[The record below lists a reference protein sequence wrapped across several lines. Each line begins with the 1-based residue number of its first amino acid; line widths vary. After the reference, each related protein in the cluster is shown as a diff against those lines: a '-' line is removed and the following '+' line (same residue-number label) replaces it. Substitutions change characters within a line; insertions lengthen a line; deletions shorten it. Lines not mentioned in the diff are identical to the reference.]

1 MVKFLTGVFRLRA
14 GETGIVLTLGFILL
28 CNSLAHQI
36 SSVVSVS
43 GFLSTV
49 GVKEILLVWLVDY
62 ILIFFASGLQS
73 LIVDRFDRV
82 NLIKG
87 VIFAFAL
94 TFCAIRLLFF
104 LRAPSWLNYGL
115 LYLISDQQWL
125 FFPLVFWVLAG
136 DVLDIS
142 QAKRLFPVIAS
153 VGFVGKIVGI
163 TIAAVSPS
171 LLARVAAASD
181 EILNL
186 NVFIYLFAFMVAQW
200 GLNKVKV
207 RQIVKRHES
216 TRETLTEGWAFI
228 KEVPAFR
235 YLTMAI
241 IALILCD
248 TIIEFHFLAVS
259 DAVFRD
265 PYSYQTFYSLYRM
278 GITLAAFAVQS
289 LLTSRIIEKIGL
301 KNSFLV
307 LPVSILVG
315 LVTMTGLPGLV
326 AGISSLASSIAG
338 MVLDKLPRDTV
349 DESARKAFQ
358 AFVPEERRGRVSL
371 FMDSYVIAIG
381 TVIGCLI
388 TVAIVFVGSMVGSAS
403 YFYVYLAVGIVAA
416 LLAVFAIHKMRAVW
430 DVSLFNWRL
439 KRRQRDSAGV
449 LAKLDF

>member
-1 MVKFLTGVFRLRA
+1 MAKLLTGVFRLRP

-49 GVKEILLVWLVDY
+49 GVSQILLVWLVDY
-62 ILIFFASGLQS
+62 LLIILTSGLQS

-87 VIFAFAL
+87 VIFAFAI
-94 TFCAIRLLFF
+94 TFAALRLLFF
-104 LRAPSWLNYGL
+104 LRAPNWLNYGL

-136 DVLDIS
+136 DVLDIR

-171 LLARVAAASD
+171 LLARIAASSD
-181 EILNL
+181 EILNV
-186 NVFIYLFAFMVAQW
+186 NVFIYLFAFMIAQW
-200 GLNKVKV
+200 GLGKIKV
-207 RQIVKRHES
+207 RQIVKKHES
-216 TRETLTEGWAFI
+216 TRETLTEGWGFI

-241 IALILCD
+241 VALILCD
-248 TIIEFHFLAVS
+248 TVIEFRFLVVS
-259 DAVFRD
+259 DAAFPD
-265 PYSYQTFYSLYRM
+265 PNQYQTFYSLYRM
-278 GITLAAFAVQS
+278 GITLAAFGAQS
-289 LLTSRIIEKIGL
+289 LLTSRIIEKVGL
-301 KNSFLV
+301 KNTFLV
-307 LPVSILVG
+307 LPISILVG
-315 LVTMTGLPGLV
+315 LITMTGIPGL
-326 AGISSLASSIAG
+326 ISGIAG

-358 AFVPEERRGRVSL
+358 TFVPEERRGRVSL
-371 FMDSYVIAIG
+371 FMDSYVIGIG

-388 TVAIVFVGSMVGSAS
+388 TGAIVLAGTLLGFAS
-403 YFYVYLAVGIVAA
+403 YFYVYLAVGIVSA
-416 LLAVFAIHKMRAVW
+416 LVAIVAIVKMRKVY